1 MEIERNRKPVKEISL
16 IPLINVVFMLLVFF
30 MVAGTLE
37 KVDLI
42 PVNLPEA
49 QSGQMLD
56 EGHVQL
62 VLGRYGEMTL
72 NDEPIMLADLKTLM
86 RKQLEF
92 NPKRVI
98 TIKADARMDAS
109 RLIAVLDDIKAAGGV
124 NLSLITQSL

>member
-1 MEIERNRKPVKEISL
+1 MEIERNRKPVKEVSL
-16 IPLINVVFMLLVFF
+16 VPLINVVFMLLVFF

-42 PVNLPEA
+42 PVDLPEA

-56 EGHVQL
+56 EGHIQV
-62 VLGRYGEMTL
+62 VLGRYGEVTL
-72 NDEPIMLADLKTLM
+72 NDEPIMLADLKALM

>member
-1 MEIERNRKPVKEISL
+1 MEFERNRKPVREISL

-42 PVNLPEA
+42 PVDLPQA

-56 EGHVQL
+56 EGHVTV

-72 NDEPIMLADLKTLM
+72 NEEPIVMADLKVLM

-92 NPKRVI
+92 NPKRII
-98 TIKADARMDAS
+98 TIKADSRMDAS

>member
-1 MEIERNRKPVKEISL
+1 MEFERNRKPVREISL
-16 IPLINVVFMLLVFF
+16 IPLINVVFMLLIFF

-37 KVDLI
+37 RVDLI
-42 PVNLPEA
+42 PVDLPQA

-56 EGHVQL
+56 EGHITV
-62 VLGRYGEMTL
+62 VLGRYGEMLL
-72 NDEPIMLADLKTLM
+72 NEEPIVMADLKPLM

-92 NPKRVI
+92 NNKRII
-98 TIKADARMDAS
+98 TIKADSRMDAS